1 MRLQFLKVF
10 SIVLFWGMLII
21 SCQKD
26 DPALLGAQKNAI
38 FLAGDKGKSKI
49 WKLRELSIQPGTGA
63 AQTITLEGCF
73 ADNIYTFTNNDAQ
86 DYAATEGTSKCYT
99 PDAIESGTWAFTLD
113 GLILNV
119 QVDDTQSPNG
129 IFSPEII
136 FFSDTTFVQGGWT
149 PNPGFVKEINA
160 NKLVLEVNRK
170 VLSSSYKYT
179 LTFTP

>member
-1 MRLQFLKVF
+1 MRLQILKVF
-10 SIVLFWGMLII
+10 ILVLFWGGLII
-21 SCQKD
+21 SCAKD
-26 DPALLGAQKNAI
+26 DPALLGAQKNGI
-38 FLAGDKGKSKI
+38 LLAGDKGKSKT
-49 WKLRELSIQPGTGA
+49 WQLRTLSVQVGTGA
-63 AQTITLEGCF
+63 TITVTLDGCF
-73 ADNIYTFTNNDAQ
+73 VDNIYTFTNNDAQ

-119 QVDDTQSPNG
+119 EVDDTQSPNG

-136 FFSDTTFVQGGWT
+136 FFSDTTFIQGGWT
-149 PNPGFVKEINA
+149 PNPAFVSELNA

-170 VLSSSYKYT
+170 ILSTSAKYI